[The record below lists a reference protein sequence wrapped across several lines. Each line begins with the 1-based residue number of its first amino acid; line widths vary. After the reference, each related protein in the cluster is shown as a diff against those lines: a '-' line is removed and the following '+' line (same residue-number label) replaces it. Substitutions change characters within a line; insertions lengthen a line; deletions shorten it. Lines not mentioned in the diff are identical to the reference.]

1 MMKHLKWI
9 VPVALVALILGNAAG
24 AYNKFVDGDVLV
36 DQEWSQV
43 ETQYQ
48 RRFDLIPNLVQ
59 TVKGVADFEQG
70 TLVAVTEARAA
81 ALGAMKQVSQTGDVE
96 SFERSN
102 MVFGSALRGL
112 MGYAENYP
120 ELKANKS
127 FQDLQVQLEG
137 TENRITTARTRYNEA
152 VASYNRSIRRFPG
165 RLWAA
170 AFGFEPRDAFEAAA
184 GAESAPK
191 VDFGS

>member
-9 VPVALVALILGNAAG
+9 VPVALVGLILGNAAG

-81 ALGAMKQVSQTGDVE
+81 ALGAMKQVTQTGDVE

-120 ELKANKS
+120 ELKANQS

-170 AFGFEPRDAFEAAA
+170 AFGFESRDAFEAAS
-184 GAESAPK
+184 GAESAPR

>member
-1 MMKHLKWI
+1 MKHLKWI

-170 AFGFEPRDAFEAAA
+170 AFGFESRDAFEAAS

>member
-137 TENRITTARTRYNEA
+137 TENRISTARTRYNEA

-170 AFGFEPRDAFEAAA
+170 AFGFESRDAFEAAS

>member
-1 MMKHLKWI
+1 MLKHLKWI

-24 AYNKFVDGDVLV
+24 AYNKFVDTDVLV
-36 DQEWSQV
+36 DQEWAQV

-48 RRFDLIPNLVQ
+48 RRFDLIPNLVE

-81 ALGAMKQVSQTGDVE
+81 ALGAMKQVAETGDVE

-102 MVFGSALRGL
+102 VVFGSALRGL
-112 MGYAENYP
+112 LGYAENYP

-137 TENRITTARTRYNEA
+137 TENRIATARTRFNEA
-152 VASYNRSIRRFPG
+152 VANYNRSIRRFPG

-170 AFGFEPRDAFEAAA
+170 AFGFEPREGFESVDGAEAA
-184 GAESAPK
+184 PR